1 MKLRLTVGSELM
13 FEKAGE
19 EPFYSINQANG
30 ISVDSFLL
38 LLKEIERFIP
48 EFEKAIGMSEARS
61 RLWERLDEA
70 VYAGRTTVEKHL
82 KNQYFSEFEIKS
94 DTAYILIEN
103 YELAKTKA
111 WLIRSKY
118 YAYDFTVLRFMLT
131 RPVHE
136 DTHSHVHKTE
146 YSALFSELVDNTRER
161 IEEKKPSVRRKIR
174 KVPLE
179 FTAPIYVREKEEM
192 LARRMQRFALN
203 AFLRKYYEHDSEWY
217 GLLGV
222 PLFLPP
228 NLEVVEEIK
237 RITRRKVVFK
247 SGFVS
252 TYRKILREYAGAIT
266 KSEEGIYED
275 AMVYLHSS
283 TEDLINVTKKCL
295 EGDYSGLRR
304 REKELVWR
312 PGAGMKI

>member
-1 MKLRLTVGSELM
+1 MGLRLTEESKSM

-19 EPFYSINQANG
+19 GPFLTINHVNG

-38 LLKEIERFIP
+38 LLKEIESFIP
-48 EFEKAIGMSEARS
+48 EFEKAIGMRGARN
-61 RLWERLDEA
+61 WIGERLNEA
-70 VYAGRTTVEKHL
+70 VNAGRTTVEKHL
-82 KNQYFSEFEIKS
+82 KKMYFSEFEIRS

-103 YELAKTKA
+103 YELAKV
-111 WLIRSKY
+111 WIMRSKY
-118 YAYDFTVLRFMLT
+118 RAYDFTVSRFMIT
-131 RPVHE
+131 RSVHE

-146 YSALFSELVDNTRER
+146 YSVWFSELAAKTRER
-161 IEEKKPSVRRKIR
+161 IEEKKPPASRKIR

-179 FTAPIYVREKEEM
+179 FTAPIYVREKEEL

-203 AFLRKYYEHDSEWY
+203 AFLKAYYERDPEWY

-228 NLEVVEEIK
+228 HSEVVKEIK
-237 RITRRKVVFK
+237 RITRRKVEFK

-252 TYRKILREYAGAIT
+252 SYRKTLGEYAGAIA
-266 KSEEGIYED
+266 KSEEGVYED
-275 AMVYLHSS
+275 ARNYLQSS

-295 EGDYSGLRR
+295 EGEYGGLRK
-304 REKELVWR
+304 RERELVWR
-312 PGAGMKI
+312 PGAGLKI